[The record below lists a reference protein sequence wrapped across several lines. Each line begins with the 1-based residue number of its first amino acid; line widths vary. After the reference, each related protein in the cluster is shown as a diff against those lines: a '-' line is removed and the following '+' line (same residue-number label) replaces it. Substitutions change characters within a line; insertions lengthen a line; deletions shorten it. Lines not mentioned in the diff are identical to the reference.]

1 MESAN
6 LQYYMKQLWNDDT
19 LFIVALDTN
28 GRVTYANRRV
38 EQVFGKLGETLEG
51 ISWLELTV
59 APEQLSLMVER
70 FGAIMA
76 GEIEPFAQVADVDAI
91 STDGQRLRILWSNHL
106 LRDDSGNISG
116 SLSFGQDITEQKRT
130 QFRLEMH
137 QDLSRILGE
146 SGSFGEAVNRF
157 IQTVC
162 ERFGWDFGEVWMV
175 DNLKDAMV
183 WHSCWDNDPV
193 RFASFEEL
201 SRKISFAK
209 GEGMPGLIWAEAKPT
224 WIEDVTKPSHFAR
237 RYAAAAIGLHA
248 AFGFPLFVGNVVV
261 GSMAFFSQRI
271 QPPDHGMIALFD
283 SVGIQLGNYY
293 QRKKVEQQLQIWDG
307 LFRNSGEAMFVTDA
321 APKILA
327 VNDAFTRMTGYQQE
341 EIIGKSPAVLQSSR
355 HDQIFYEAFWAALNT
370 AGTWQGEIWD
380 RRKDGSE
387 YPIGLTITRIK
398 NEQSETTHYIATF
411 ADISER
417 KAAEERIRY
426 LVHHDALTGLPN
438 RTLLTEQLDRFL
450 LRARRQ
456 NRQVIVLS
464 IDIDRFKVVNDSLGH
479 SMGDMLLQQL
489 AQRLQDCIGDDGVLS
504 RPGGDEFVVVLPNVA
519 EIAAIIPQVE
529 RIVAD
534 LRQTMYIGEME
545 FNLTASIGISVFP
558 GDGRDRDTLIKNAD
572 VAMNYAKETGR
583 NRYLFFTPELNA
595 MVSERL
601 RIETLLRK
609 ALERKELLL
618 HFQPQVDLRTNRVI
632 GIEALVRWNQPEE
645 GMIPP
650 SRFIPMAEESGLI
663 VPLGDWILA
672 EACRQWQKLDKAGL
686 PPVTMAVNISAVQFY
701 EATFLEKIS
710 RRVKRYGMEAF
721 LEIEVTEGIMM
732 RNVPA
737 TLDIMHKLKAIG
749 CKLSI
754 DDFGTGYSSLGYLSR
769 FPLDKLK
776 IDQSF
781 VRAMLA
787 SQTNMAIVDTIIR
800 LAGNLNLRVIAE
812 GVETAAKLNALR
824 ARHCDEVQGYHLARP
839 MPMDELIRWWQQWNQ
854 WNQPR

>member
-19 LFIVALDTN
+19 LFIVALDTK

-51 ISWLELTV
+51 VSWLQLTV
-59 APEQLSLMVER
+59 APEQLSLMAER
-70 FGAIMA
+70 FGAMMT
-76 GEIEPFAQVADVDAI
+76 GEIEPFAQVADVDAM
-91 STDGQRLRILWSNHL
+91 SADGQRLRILWSNHL
-106 LRDDSGNISG
+106 LRDVSGRING
-116 SLSFGQDITEQKRT
+116 SLSFGQDITEQNRS
-130 QFRLEMH
+130 QFRLAMH

-146 SGSFGEAVNRF
+146 SGSFSEAVNRF

-175 DNLKDAMV
+175 DNLKDVMV
-183 WHSCWDNDPV
+183 WHSCWGNDSA
-193 RFASFEEL
+193 RFAAFEEL
-201 SRKISFAK
+201 SRKINFAK
-209 GEGMPGLIWAEAKPT
+209 GEGMPGLIWAEEKPT
-224 WIEDVTKPSHFAR
+224 WIEDVTKHARFAR
-237 RYAAAAIGLHA
+237 RYAAAAIGLHS

-271 QPPDHGMIALFD
+271 QPPENGMIALFD

-327 VNDAFTRMTGYQQE
+327 VNDACTRMTGYQQE

-355 HDQIFYEAFWAALNT
+355 HDRLFYEEFWAALNT

-479 SMGDMLLQQL
+479 TMGDMLLQQL
-489 AQRLQDCIGDDGVLS
+489 AQRLQDCMGDEGVLS

-529 RIVAD
+529 RIVEG
-534 LRQTMYIGEME
+534 LRQTLYIGEME

-583 NRYLFFTPELNA
+583 NQYLFFTAELNA

-650 SRFIPMAEESGLI
+650 NRFIPMAEESGLI
-663 VPLGDWILA
+663 VPLGDWILV
-672 EACRQWQKLDKAGL
+672 EACRQWQKLAKAGL

-812 GVETAAKLNALR
+812 GVETAAELNALR

>member
-1 MESAN
+1 MESRN
-6 LQYYMKQLWNDDT
+6 LQHYMKQLRDDDT
-19 LFIVALDTN
+19 LFIVALDTT

-38 EQVFGKLGETLEG
+38 EQVFGKPDEVLAG
-51 ISWLELTV
+51 ISWLALTV
-59 APEQLSLMVER
+59 APEQLPLMTER
-70 FGAIMA
+70 FQAIMS
-76 GEIEPFAQVADVDAI
+76 GDIEPFAQVADVDAV
-91 STDGQRLRILWSNHL
+91 SATGQRLRILWSNHL
-106 LRDDSGNISG
+106 LRDADGNISG

-130 QFRLEMH
+130 QFRLALH
-137 QDLSRILGE
+137 QDLSRILSE
-146 SGSFGEAVNRF
+146 SASFAEAVNRF

-162 ERFGWDFGEVWMV
+162 ERFGWDYGEVWMC
-175 DNLKDAMV
+175 DNLTNTMV
-183 WHSCWDNDPV
+183 WHSGWGNDPV
-193 RFASFEEL
+193 RFASFEAL
-201 SRKISFAK
+201 SSKMTFAK

-224 WIEDVTKPSHFAR
+224 WIEDITKHVRFAR
-237 RYAAAAIGLHA
+237 RYAAVAIGLHSG
-248 AFGFPLFVGNVVV
+248 FGFPLFVGNEVV
-261 GSMAFFSQRI
+261 GSLVFFSWRI
-271 QPPDHGMIALFD
+271 QPPDPGMIALFD
-283 SVGIQLGNYY
+283 SVGIQLGNFF
-293 QRKKVEQQLQIWDG
+293 QRKKVEQHLQIWDG

-321 APKILA
+321 SPKILA
-327 VNDAFTRMTGYQQE
+327 VNDAFTRLTGYLHE
-341 EIIGKSPAVLQSSR
+341 EIVGQSPVILKSSR
-355 HDQIFYEAFWAALNT
+355 HEPNFYEEFWAALNT
-370 AGTWQGEIWD
+370 VGTWQGEVWD

-387 YPIGLTITRIK
+387 FPIGLTITRIK
-398 NEQSETTHYIATF
+398 NDQGETTHYIATF
-411 ADISER
+411 ADVSER

-438 RTLLTEQLDRFL
+438 RTLLTEHLDRFL
-450 LRARRQ
+450 VRARRQ
-456 NRQVIVLS
+456 NRQVMVLS

-479 SMGDMLLQQL
+479 AMGDLLLQQL
-489 AQRLQDCIGDDGVLS
+489 AQRLQDCLDEGDVLS
-504 RPGGDEFVVVLPNVA
+504 RPGGDEFVVILPSVQ
-519 EIAAIIPQVE
+519 EISAALPQVE
-529 RIVAD
+529 KIVNGI
-534 LRQTMYIGEME
+534 RQPLYVGEME

-558 GDGRDRDTLIKNAD
+558 GDGKDRDALIKNAD

-583 NRYLFFTPELNA
+583 NQYTFFTAELNA

-650 SRFIPMAEESGLI
+650 NRFIPVAEESSLI
-663 VPLGDWILA
+663 VPLGDWILV
-672 EACRQWQKLDKAGL
+672 EACRQWQKVAKAGL

-701 EATFLEKIS
+701 EATFLEKVS

-812 GVETAAKLNALR
+812 GVETAAELNALR
-824 ARHCDEVQGYHLARP
+824 ARHCDEVQGYHFARP
-839 MPMDELIRWWQQWNQ
+839 MPMDDLIRWWQQWNQ
-854 WNQPR
+854 WNQPG

>member
-1 MESAN
+1 MDSAI
-6 LQYYMKQLWNDDT
+6 LQQYMKQLWNDHT
-19 LFIVALDTN
+19 LFIVALDVE
-28 GRVTYANRRV
+28 GRVTYANRRA
-38 EQVFGKLGETLEG
+38 EQTFGQAAKPLRG

-59 APEQLSLMVER
+59 APEQLPLMTER
-70 FGAIMA
+70 FRAMMT

-91 STDGQRLRILWSNHL
+91 SADGNRLRILWSNHL
-106 LRDDSGNISG
+106 LRDDAGKISG
-116 SLSFGQDITEQKRT
+116 TLSFGQDITEQKRS
-130 QFRLEMH
+130 QFRLAMH

-146 SGSFGEAVNRF
+146 SSTFSEAVNRF

-162 ERFGWDFGEVWMV
+162 DRFGWDYGEVWMV
-175 DNLKDAMV
+175 DNLKQVMA
-183 WHSCWDNDPV
+183 WHSCWGNDPA
-193 RFASFEEL
+193 RFAAFEAL
-201 SRKISFAK
+201 SQKISFAR
-209 GEGMPGLIWAEAKPT
+209 GEGMPGLIWETAKPT
-224 WIEDVTKPSHFAR
+224 WIEDVTKHARFAR
-237 RYAAAAIGLHA
+237 RYAAVAIGLHSG
-248 AFGFPLFVGNVVV
+248 FGVPLLVGSSVV
-261 GSMAFFSQRI
+261 GSLNFFSQRI
-271 QPPDHGMIALFD
+271 QPPDQGMIEMFD

-307 LFRNSGEAMFVTDA
+307 LFRSSGEAMFVTDA
-321 APKILA
+321 APRILA
-327 VNDAFTRMTGYQQE
+327 VNDAFTRLTGYQQE
-341 EIIGKSPAVLQSSR
+341 EIVGQSPAVLQSSR
-355 HDQIFYEAFWAALNT
+355 HDRAFYEEFWAALNNV
-370 AGTWQGEIWD
+370 GTWQGEVWD

-398 NEQSETTHYIATF
+398 NEQNETTHYIATF

-426 LVHHDALTGLPN
+426 LVHHDALTGLAN

-456 NRQVIVLS
+456 NRQVVVLS
-464 IDIDRFKVVNDSLGH
+464 LDIDRFKVVNDSLGH
-479 SMGDMLLQQL
+479 TMGDLLLQQL
-489 AQRLQDCIGDDGVLS
+489 AQRLLECMGEDGVLS
-504 RPGGDEFVVVLPNVA
+504 RPGGDEFVAILPNVTD
-519 EIAAIIPQVE
+519 IASIIPQVE
-529 RIVAD
+529 KIVEGI
-534 LRQTMYIGEME
+534 RQPLYLGEME

-558 GDGRDRDTLIKNAD
+558 GDGRDRDALIKNAD

-583 NRYLFFTPELNA
+583 NQYLFFTAELNE

-609 ALERKELLL
+609 ALERNELLL
-618 HFQPQVDLRTNRVI
+618 HFQPQIDLRTNRVI
-632 GIEALVRWNQPEE
+632 GIEVLVRWNQPEE

-650 SRFIPMAEESGLI
+650 NRFIPLAEESGLI
-663 VPLGDWILA
+663 VPLGDWILV
-672 EACRQWQKLDKAGL
+672 EACKQWQKLAKAGL

-701 EATFLEKIS
+701 EPTFLEKIS
-710 RRVKRYGMEAF
+710 RRVKRYGMESF

-781 VRAMLA
+781 IRAMLA

-812 GVETAAKLNALR
+812 GVETAPELNALR
-824 ARHCDEVQGYHLARP
+824 ARHCDEVQGYHFARP
-839 MPMDELIRWWQQWNQ
+839 MPMDELIRWWTQWNQ